1 MKGVKEMLDKTDIL
15 IIDELSKNSRIT
27 MKELGEKVHLTGP
40 ATSARVAKLEDS
52 GVIEGYTIKVNKEKM
67 GYSVHAI
74 IHIFT
79 KSTNH
84 QPYLSFIKKQDKCV
98 INNYKVSGES
108 CYLLECKFPSNEIL
122 DEFLTD
128 MSNYVSYKL
137 SIVINK

>member
-1 MKGVKEMLDKTDIL
+1 MLDSTDIL
-15 IIDELSKNSRIT
+15 ILDELSKNSRIT

-52 GVIEGYTIKVNKEKM
+52 GIIEGYTIKVNQVKM
-67 GYSVHAI
+67 GFSVHAI

-84 QPYLSFIKKQDKCV
+84 QPYLSFIKKQDPYI

-128 MSNYVSYKL
+128 ISNYVSYKL